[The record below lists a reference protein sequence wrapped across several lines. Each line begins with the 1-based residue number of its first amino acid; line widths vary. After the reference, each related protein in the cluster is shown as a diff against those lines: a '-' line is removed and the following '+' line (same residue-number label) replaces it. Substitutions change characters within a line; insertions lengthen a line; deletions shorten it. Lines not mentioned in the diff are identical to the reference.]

1 MLKGSRSVDCINF
14 FEGENLC
21 DNSWT
26 TRNFACSFCKREFR
40 SAQALGG
47 HMNVHRRD
55 RARLRLLP
63 PTLSSEICPQNPS
76 PNPSSYF
83 STSSSSSLS
92 SCHSLFSP
100 SLRTLVSTPSSAS
113 SMDENKK
120 PRYDYWPE
128 NHFPDLI
135 PKKGMGGGVDHEAGQ
150 IFKGF
155 SQRDDE
161 YFNKIDPE
169 EENKIIR
176 VDLELHLDLDLD
188 LDIGLLKD
196 HKEEVDLELRLG
208 HL

>member
-1 MLKGSRSVDCINF
+1 MNCINF

-21 DNSWT
+21 DISWA

-63 PTLSSEICPQNPS
+63 PTLSSEICPQNP
-76 PNPSSYF
+76 NPSSYF
-83 STSSSSSLS
+83 ATSSSSSLS

-100 SLRTLVSTPSSAS
+100 SLRTRVFAPSSAS

-135 PKKGMGGGVDHEAGQ
+135 PKKGMGGGVDHEAGH

-161 YFNKIDPE
+161 YFNKIDLE
-169 EENKIIR
+169 KENNIIR
-176 VDLELHLDLDLD
+176 VDLGLDLD